1 MIPTLPTVVGHVGFA
16 DYRFFG
22 HAVLGE
28 LLGKAGVAEIM
39 WLTMTGKL
47 PTPEQAQVLG
57 DCAVIAAAADPHI
70 WSFKLARLAASH
82 GLPAQGLA
90 AAFAASAGSEFKPER
105 FGRAAEI
112 LESLHARAPKDE
124 AALRDALT
132 EVLRSGEEPFGVVY
146 RKRDERL
153 EGLGRVV
160 RARGREQ
167 LPYWHLAERTFAL
180 ARAELQLEPHFTFG
194 IAAYA
199 LDAGMRAR
207 EIRLLGV
214 LLLVPSVL
222 ANAAEGADQ
231 SAEVLRRLPEEF
243 VRYAGP
249 ATRTSARAARGA
261 R

>member
-1 MIPTLPTVVGHVGFA
+1 MIPTLPTIVGHVGFA

-22 HAVLGE
+22 HAVLAE

-57 DCAVIAAAADPHI
+57 DCAVIAAAADPHT
-70 WSFKLARLAASH
+70 WPFKLTRLAASY

-105 FGRAAEI
+105 FGRAAAI
-112 LESLHARAPKDE
+112 LETLRERAPDDE
-124 AALRDALT
+124 AALRGALT
-132 EVLRSGEEPFGVVY
+132 AALRGGEEPFGVVY

-160 RARGREQ
+160 RARRRED
-167 LPYWHLAERTFAL
+167 LPYWRLAERTIAL
-180 ARAELQLEPHFTFG
+180 ARAELRLEPHFTFG

-199 LDAGMRAR
+199 LDAGMGAR
-207 EIRLLGV
+207 EVRLLGV
-214 LLLVPSVL
+214 LLLLPSLL

-231 SAEVLRRLPEEF
+231 CADVLRRLPASF

-249 ATRTSARAARGA
+249 GPRTSARSTRGA
-261 R
+261 